1 MTCAGHCKHQP
12 CPTAWDCAIQ
22 SKEGGEYVIHGEGH
36 PLPTPERK
44 AMFRDLLAVIKDAM
58 RTYRRRRWLRARRAS
73 ITTPFD

>member
-36 PLPTPERK
+36 PLPPSPPEKKPCWPLRVIARLRK
-44 AMFRDLLAVIKDAM
+44 H
-58 RTYRRRRWLRARRAS
+58 
-73 ITTPFD
+73 